1 MAEPAFNIQYLARL
15 ARIDLSATER
25 EQIGPQL
32 ASILGYVEKLKQVD
46 ISQVEPTAHATPLTN
61 VVRADELSG
70 SLTHHEA
77 LSNAPAESTGLF
89 SVPKIVE

>member
-1 MAEPAFNIQYLARL
+1 MAEPAFNLQYLARL
-15 ARIDLSATER
+15 ARIDLSVTEK

-46 ISQVEPTAHATPLTN
+46 VSQVEPTAHATPLTN
-61 VVRADELSG
+61 VVRVDEVSCSLSQQ
-70 SLTHHEA
+70 EA
-77 LSNAPAESTGLF
+77 LSNAPAESDGLF